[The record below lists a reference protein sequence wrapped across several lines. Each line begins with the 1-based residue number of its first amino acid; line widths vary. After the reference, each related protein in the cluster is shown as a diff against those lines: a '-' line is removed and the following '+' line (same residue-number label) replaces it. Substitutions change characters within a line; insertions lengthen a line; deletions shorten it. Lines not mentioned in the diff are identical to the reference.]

1 MGKKQ
6 QLDIG
11 RRGSPSWAFNR
22 LREDALAQLLNDL
35 YSVEDQ
41 GLTPEQCK
49 LVADAIAKVVNYAT
63 AIPDGSF
70 LSRPIW
76 VILQKFENAYRN
88 WNEPKGVTPQAIQ
101 HRRNHYFRLR
111 KIRHK
116 IARRTRKNLAVID
129 KELDIKLVE
138 DTYKALGNL
147 VSAGPDIFKNLAK
160 AVSRFTAA
168 AVSHSPSR

>member
-70 LSRPIW
+70 F
-76 VILQKFENAYRN
+76 VA
-88 WNEPKGVTPQAIQ
+88 A
-101 HRRNHYFRLR
+101 H
-111 KIRHK
+111 
-116 IARRTRKNLAVID
+116 
-129 KELDIKLVE
+129 
-138 DTYKALGNL
+138 LGN
-147 VSAGPDIFKNLAK
+147 
-160 AVSRFTAA
+160 
-168 AVSHSPSR
+168 SPEVRECLPQLERAEGSYPTSNSTPPEPLFPAPKDQAQDR